1 MRWNRKSKEANLAF
15 SDIYKK
21 WQESNRLNHSLFITY
36 TGLFVSFV
44 MIFADHLFITQNE
57 WLFTKVRFMGL
68 ALMVTNLTILYFV
81 LPRLESRLPPQVV
94 RLVQGIFVGLAIYV
108 YNFEYYYFIFATS
121 HDKFSVYFIGLLL
134 GVCFGAFMLHRFLY
148 EQLVFHGF
156 FILLNLG
163 LLPSFKKEF
172 GEVIYIIIIVHL
184 VSAFVASYFRRDFL
198 VNLNSRFN
206 LLSAFI
212 PKQLASHIVISDNAE
227 EVEQIFKA
235 RNRYTVCL
243 SCDWREY
250 QNLIARHSPDFIS
263 SLIEDYYNRV
273 FEALDRIDPQG
284 QYYANWTA
292 DELFVIFFDLKDD
305 EDNVD
310 RRALEFAQELATQ
323 IFLRVRYDFSV
334 DLKYDIGLASG
345 NGYLGLQGPAK
356 LKKTTITGFA
366 AGVAKRLETEAKT
379 IRKMN
384 VSNPNPILLM
394 DPHLYSASQSM
405 SKYEGFLFQKIVSQV
420 KDIQGKTF
428 YMYQSNDIDVQKEAK
443 QKAG

>member
-1 MRWNRKSKEANLAF
+1 
-15 SDIYKK
+15 
-21 WQESNRLNHSLFITY
+21 
-36 TGLFVSFV
+36 
-44 MIFADHLFITQNE
+44 
-57 WLFTKVRFMGL
+57 
-68 ALMVTNLTILYFV
+68 
-81 LPRLESRLPPQVV
+81 
-94 RLVQGIFVGLAIYV
+94 
-108 YNFEYYYFIFATS
+108 
-121 HDKFSVYFIGLLL
+121 LL
-134 GVCFGAFMLHRFLY
+134 GVSFGAFMLHRFLY

-156 FILLNLG
+156 FILLTLG
-163 LLPSFKKEF
+163 LLPFFKKEF
-172 GEVIYIIIIVHL
+172 AEVIYITIIVHL
-184 VSAFVASYFRRDFL
+184 VSAFVASYFRKDFL

-212 PKQLASHIVISDNAE
+212 PKQLASHIVVSDNAD
-227 EVEQIFKA
+227 EVAQIFKA

-250 QNLIARHSPDFIS
+250 QSLIATHSPDFIS

-310 RRALEFAQELATQ
+310 RRALEFAQELATK
-323 IFLRVRYDFSV
+323 IFLHVRYDFAV

-366 AGVAKRLETEAKT
+366 AGVAKRLETEAKN

-384 VSNPNPILLM
+384 LSNPNPILLM
-394 DPHLYSASQSM
+394 EHA
-405 SKYEGFLFQKIVSQV
+405 
-420 KDIQGKTF
+420 T
-428 YMYQSNDIDVQKEAK
+428 NTN
-443 QKAG
+443 